1 MFKPKP
7 KFFIPFLFFCILLI
21 VQPVK
26 AQSGWNTI
34 PHAQNVELSLS
45 DLGFEDS
52 IVLQGPYQ
60 EVSASFSLPPDWN
73 LTSPATL
80 NLRLYSEFQSLF
92 EALTNQESSTATA
105 GMEGYLKITLNGNT
119 ITETT
124 LNENVESVLSIT
136 IDSEYFLEDSKENL
150 FTISWDSASACQYSV
165 TTTLS
170 IDPSSKINF
179 PMETKAVKTDLS
191 AFPAPF
197 YTPHALKTYPIA
209 LVIPDQPDED
219 DLSALLA
226 VSAGLGK
233 QTEGAA
239 QYDIVPMSEVN
250 VAAFGNE
257 HLIVIGKTDELAEFF
272 QKKMD
277 NPELLSLLESSPAGN
292 GLLSLQV
299 SPWNSGRALLLVTG
313 ENGEALRKASA
324 VIAANDFLPYANGN
338 TAIIQNIIDPSE
350 KAQFQVDVPLSDL
363 TQESLAMNTLGE
375 TTIRIPFDVPGDT
388 QISSEA
394 FLELYFRHS
403 QLINYLQS
411 NLTVSLNGKMVS
423 NIRFSDTSAQD
434 GLARIIFPP
443 DTIRPL
449 KNILEFTFNIASQD
463 VCADERSGN
472 YWISIFK
479 ESYLHLP
486 PVLEISQEQTSYT
499 LKDIPDA
506 LLNDHTLSTLTFL
519 ADQND
524 LESWKYASRLAF
536 ELGTFTRSDIVQPNA
551 VFAGTAEGLQGK
563 TTLAIGMTSEIP
575 FSSGINAALPLPF
588 KEDGSIQD
596 TTLNGIQFQM
606 QADQPFGVLEI
617 TSQSD
622 DQSLFFS
629 ILGNSTDGLQSAF
642 QTAQTRLLHE
652 DGPSANVEI
661 IDNSN
666 ISHSY
671 YIKPSL
677 PAAGNEETR
686 ENWLQRMISP
696 TAEKTVIYLL
706 VGCTLLTAAFILWII
721 ADNARAKKKLK

>member
-45 DLGFEDS
+45 NLGFEDS

-92 EALTNQESSTATA
+92 EALTNQESNTATA

-124 LNENVESVLSIT
+124 LNENVESVLSMT

-272 QKKMD
+272 QEKMD

-324 VIAANDFLPYANGN
+324 VIAADDFLPYANGN

-524 LESWKYASRLAF
+524 PESWKYASRLAF

-622 DQSLFFS
+622 DQSLLFS

-677 PAAGNEETR
+677 PAAGNEETQ

-721 ADNARAKKKLK
+721 ADNARAKKKSK

>member
-1 MFKPKP
+1 
-7 KFFIPFLFFCILLI
+7 
-21 VQPVK
+21 
-26 AQSGWNTI
+26 
-34 PHAQNVELSLS
+34 
-45 DLGFEDS
+45 
-52 IVLQGPYQ
+52 
-60 EVSASFSLPPDWN
+60 
-73 LTSPATL
+73 
-80 NLRLYSEFQSLF
+80 
-92 EALTNQESSTATA
+92 
-105 GMEGYLKITLNGNT
+105 
-119 ITETT
+119 
-124 LNENVESVLSIT
+124 
-136 IDSEYFLEDSKENL
+136 
-150 FTISWDSASACQYSV
+150 
-165 TTTLS
+165 
-170 IDPSSKINF
+170 
-179 PMETKAVKTDLS
+179 
-191 AFPAPF
+191 
-197 YTPHALKTYPIA
+197 
-209 LVIPDQPDED
+209 
-219 DLSALLA
+219 
-226 VSAGLGK
+226 
-233 QTEGAA
+233 
-239 QYDIVPMSEVN
+239 
-250 VAAFGNE
+250 
-257 HLIVIGKTDELAEFF
+257 
-272 QKKMD
+272 
-277 NPELLSLLESSPAGN
+277 
-292 GLLSLQV
+292 
-299 SPWNSGRALLLVTG
+299 
-313 ENGEALRKASA
+313 
-324 VIAANDFLPYANGN
+324 
-338 TAIIQNIIDPSE
+338 
-350 KAQFQVDVPLSDL
+350 
-363 TQESLAMNTLGE
+363 MNTLGE

-411 NLTVSLNGKMVS
+411 NLTLSLNGKMVS

-524 LESWKYASRLAF
+524 PESWKYASRLAF

-622 DQSLFFS
+622 DQSLLFS

-696 TAEKTVIYLL
+696 TAEKNVIYLWWDAPCSRL
-706 VGCTLLTAAFILWII
+706 HSSC
-721 ADNARAKKKLK
+721 DHRR

>member
-92 EALTNQESSTATA
+92 EALTSQESSTAAA
-105 GMEGYLKITLNGNT
+105 GMKGYLKITLNGNT

-239 QYDIVPMSEVN
+239 QYDVVSMSEVN

-272 QKKMD
+272 QEKMA
-277 NPELLSLLESSPAGN
+277 NPELLSLLESSSAGN
-292 GLLSLQV
+292 GFLSLQV

-324 VIAANDFLPYANGN
+324 VIAADDFLPYANGN

-524 LESWKYASRLAF
+524 PESWKYASRLAF

-622 DQSLFFS
+622 DQSLLFS

-677 PAAGNEETR
+677 PAAGNEETQ

-721 ADNARAKKKLK
+721 ADNARAKKKSK

>member
-34 PHAQNVELSLS
+34 PHAQNVELSLT

-150 FTISWDSASACQYSV
+150 FTISWDSGNACQYSV

-197 YTPHALKTYPIA
+197 YTPHTLKTYPIA

-239 QYDIVPMSEVN
+239 QYDVVSMSEVN

-272 QKKMD
+272 QEKMA
-277 NPELLSLLESSPAGN
+277 NPELLSLLESSSAGN
-292 GLLSLQV
+292 GFLSLQV
-299 SPWNSGRALLLVTG
+299 SPWNSGRAFLLVTG

-324 VIAANDFLPYANGN
+324 VIAADDFLPYANGN

-524 LESWKYASRLAF
+524 PESWKYASRLAF

-622 DQSLFFS
+622 DQSLLFS

-677 PAAGNEETR
+677 PAAGNEETQ

-721 ADNARAKKKLK
+721 ADNARAKKKSK

>member
-524 LESWKYASRLAF
+524 PESWKYASRLAF

-622 DQSLFFS
+622 DQSLLFS

-677 PAAGNEETR
+677 PAAGNEETQ

-721 ADNARAKKKLK
+721 ADNARAKKKSK

>member
-524 LESWKYASRLAF
+524 PESWKYASRLAF

-622 DQSLFFS
+622 DQSLLFS

-721 ADNARAKKKLK
+721 ADNARAKKKSK

>member
-92 EALTNQESSTATA
+92 EALTNQESNTATA
-105 GMEGYLKITLNGNT
+105 GMKGYLKITLNGNT

-150 FTISWDSASACQYSV
+150 FTISWDSGNACQYSV

-524 LESWKYASRLAF
+524 PESWKYASRLAF

-622 DQSLFFS
+622 DQSLLFS

-677 PAAGNEETR
+677 PAAGNEETQ

-706 VGCTLLTAAFILWII
+706 VGCALLTAAFILWII
-721 ADNARAKKKLK
+721 ADNARAKKKSK

>member
-394 FLELYFRHS
+394 FLELYFHHS

-524 LESWKYASRLAF
+524 PESWKYASRLAF

-622 DQSLFFS
+622 DQSLLFS

-677 PAAGNEETR
+677 PAAGNEETQ

-721 ADNARAKKKLK
+721 ADNARAKKKSK